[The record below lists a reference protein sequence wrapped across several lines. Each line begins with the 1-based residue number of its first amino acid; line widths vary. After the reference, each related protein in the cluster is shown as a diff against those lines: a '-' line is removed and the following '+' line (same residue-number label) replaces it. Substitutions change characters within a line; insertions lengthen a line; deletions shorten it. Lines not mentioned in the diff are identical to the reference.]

1 MIVAL
6 GDTLLVYFAV
16 TDTEFG
22 KDFNVQQLLDDFKFH
37 FRDLFERGD
46 IESAKSKGTCHKGSQ
61 DFLTNLLS
69 KYGTSKLRVLTRH
82 QHSTAAVLTF
92 L

>member
-1 MIVAL
+1 MSVTV

-37 FRDLFERGD
+37 FRYV
-46 IESAKSKGTCHKGSQ
+46 C
-61 DFLTNLLS
+61 
-69 KYGTSKLRVLTRH
+69 VC
-82 QHSTAAVLTF
+82 VCV
-92 L
+92 